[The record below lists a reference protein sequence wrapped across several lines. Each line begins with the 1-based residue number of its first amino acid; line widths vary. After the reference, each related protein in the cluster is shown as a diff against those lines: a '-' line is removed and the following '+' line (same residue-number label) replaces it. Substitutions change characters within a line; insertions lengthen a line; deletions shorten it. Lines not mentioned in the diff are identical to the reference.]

1 MNFLRLY
8 KPNKIDDFNIEPIYK
23 ELIELYKKD
32 NNLRFIINGNNSVGK
47 TTLIKV
53 ILEEYYNK
61 KFSEL
66 KDDIIYIN
74 YIKDQGINYYRNE
87 LKQFC
92 QMNNFKKEKKNTII
106 IDDLDLINF
115 NSQQIVKTY
124 ISNYKN
130 INFIFSCN
138 NINKIDT
145 NILFLLEN
153 IHIKPNNIEFINQ
166 VIEKILIN
174 EKIYFENIETRDFL
188 INLSNLLITNVL
200 NNLNKIKIIYGENVI
215 ITKEILE
222 KDLLYIYKND
232 LNDYINYCKNKNFNK
247 AINILLN
254 IYNTGYSIIDILD
267 EFNNFIKNNKELLEK
282 HIFEIL
288 KLLCKYINNFS
299 NVNDNILE
307 LYFLTVKIIDILN
320 NP

>member
-8 KPNKIDDFNIEPIYK
+8 KPKKIDDFNIEPIYK
-23 ELIELYKKD
+23 EIIDLYKKD

-47 TTLIKV
+47 TSLIKV
-53 ILEEYYNK
+53 ILEEYYGK

-66 KDDIIYIN
+66 KDNIIYIN

-92 QMNNFKKEKKNTII
+92 QINNFNKDIKNTII

-124 ISNYKN
+124 ITNYKN

-145 NILFLLEN
+145 NILYLLEN
-153 IHIKPNNIEFINQ
+153 IYINDNNLEFIDN
-166 VIEKILIN
+166 VIEKVLVN
-174 EKIYFENIETRDFL
+174 EKMYFESLETKIFF
-188 INLSNLLITNVL
+188 IQLSNSLITNVL
-200 NNLNKIKIIYGENVI
+200 NNLNKIKIIYGDNVI
-215 ITKEILE
+215 ITKQILE
-222 KDLLYIYKND
+222 KDLVYIYTND
-232 LNDYINYCKNKNFNK
+232 LNNYINLCKDKKFNE

-254 IYNTGYSIIDILD
+254 IYNAGYSIIDILE
-267 EFNNFIKNNKELLEK
+267 EFNYFIKNHKDLLEK

-288 KLLCKYINNFS
+288 KLLCKYINIFS

-307 LYFLTVKIIDILN
+307 LYFLTVKIIDILHN
-320 NP
+320 

>member
-8 KPNKIDDFNIEPIYK
+8 KPKKIDDFNIEPIYK
-23 ELIELYKKD
+23 EIIDLYKKD

-47 TTLIKV
+47 TSLIKV
-53 ILEEYYNK
+53 ILEEYYGK

-92 QMNNFKKEKKNTII
+92 QINNFNKDIKNTII

-115 NSQQIVKTY
+115 NYQQIVKTY
-124 ISNYKN
+124 ITNYKN

-145 NILFLLEN
+145 NILYLLEN
-153 IHIKPNNIEFINQ
+153 IYINDNNLDFIDS
-166 VIEKILIN
+166 VIEKVLIN
-174 EKIYFENIETRDFL
+174 EKMYFESLETKIFF
-188 INLSNLLITNVL
+188 IQLSNSLITNVL
-200 NNLNKIKIIYGENVI
+200 NNLNKIKIIYGDNVI
-215 ITKEILE
+215 ITKQILE
-222 KDLLYIYKND
+222 KDLVYIYTND
-232 LNDYINYCKNKNFNK
+232 LNNYINLCKDEKFNE

-254 IYNTGYSIIDILD
+254 IYNAGYSIIDILE
-267 EFNNFIKNNKELLEK
+267 EFNYFIKNNKDLLEK

-288 KLLCKYINNFS
+288 KLLCKYINIFS

-307 LYFLTVKIIDILN
+307 LYFLTVKIIDILHN
-320 NP
+320 

>member
-8 KPNKIDDFNIEPIYK
+8 KPKKIDDFNIEPIYK
-23 ELIELYKKD
+23 EIIDLYKKD

-47 TTLIKV
+47 TSLIKV
-53 ILEEYYNK
+53 ILEEYYGK

-66 KDDIIYIN
+66 KDNIIYIN

-92 QMNNFKKEKKNTII
+92 QINNFNKDIKNTII

-124 ISNYKN
+124 ITNYKN

-145 NILFLLEN
+145 NILYLLEN
-153 IHIKPNNIEFINQ
+153 IYINDNNLEFIDN
-166 VIEKILIN
+166 VIDKVLVN
-174 EKIYFENIETRDFL
+174 EKMYFESLETKIFF
-188 INLSNLLITNVL
+188 IQLSNSLITNVL
-200 NNLNKIKIIYGENVI
+200 NNLNKIKIIYGDNVI
-215 ITKEILE
+215 ITKQILE
-222 KDLLYIYKND
+222 KDLVYIYTND
-232 LNDYINYCKNKNFNK
+232 LNNYINLCKDKKFNE

-254 IYNTGYSIIDILD
+254 IYNAGYSIIDILE
-267 EFNNFIKNNKELLEK
+267 EFNYFIKNHKDLLEK

-288 KLLCKYINNFS
+288 KLLCKYINIFS

-307 LYFLTVKIIDILN
+307 LYFLTVKIIDILHN
-320 NP
+320 

>member
-8 KPNKIDDFNIEPIYK
+8 KPKKIDDFNIEPIYK
-23 ELIELYKKD
+23 EIIDLYKKD

-47 TTLIKV
+47 TSLIKV
-53 ILEEYYNK
+53 ILEEYYGK

-66 KDDIIYIN
+66 KDNIIYIN

-92 QMNNFKKEKKNTII
+92 QINNFNKDIKNTII

-124 ISNYKN
+124 ITNYKN

-145 NILFLLEN
+145 NILYLLEN
-153 IHIKPNNIEFINQ
+153 IYINDNNLDFIDS
-166 VIEKILIN
+166 VIEKVLVN
-174 EKIYFENIETRDFL
+174 EKMYFESLETKIFF
-188 INLSNLLITNVL
+188 IQLSNSLITNVL
-200 NNLNKIKIIYGENVI
+200 NNLNKIKIIYGDNVI
-215 ITKEILE
+215 ITKQILE
-222 KDLLYIYKND
+222 KDLVYIYTND
-232 LNDYINYCKNKNFNK
+232 LNNYINLCKDEKFNE

-254 IYNTGYSIIDILD
+254 IYNAGYSIIDILE
-267 EFNNFIKNNKELLEK
+267 EFNYFIKNNKDLLEK

-288 KLLCKYINNFS
+288 KLLCKYINIFS

-307 LYFLTVKIIDILN
+307 LYFLTVKIIDILHN
-320 NP
+320 

>member
-23 ELIELYKKD
+23 EIIELYKKE

-66 KDDIIYIN
+66 KDNIIYIN

-92 QMNNFKKEKKNTII
+92 QINKFKKEKKNTII

-124 ISNYKN
+124 ITNYKN
-130 INFIFSCN
+130 INFWYLSYSIGLFFGYFTYKIPTKKDSLVLYCDKC
-138 NINKIDT
+138 IKENKDKR
-145 NILFLLEN
+145 
-153 IHIKPNNIEFINQ
+153 IKRM
-166 VIEKILIN
+166 IN
-174 EKIYFENIETRDFL
+174 E
-188 INLSNLLITNVL
+188 V
-200 NNLNKIKIIYGENVI
+200 
-215 ITKEILE
+215 
-222 KDLLYIYKND
+222 
-232 LNDYINYCKNKNFNK
+232 
-247 AINILLN
+247 
-254 IYNTGYSIIDILD
+254 
-267 EFNNFIKNNKELLEK
+267 KELFQNRPVTFCYNNMSDECLSIWNYITTKYLE
-282 HIFEIL
+282 
-288 KLLCKYINNFS
+288 
-299 NVNDNILE
+299 
-307 LYFLTVKIIDILN
+307 
-320 NP
+320 

>member
-8 KPNKIDDFNIEPIYK
+8 KPKKIDDFNIEPIYK
-23 ELIELYKKD
+23 EIIDLYKKD

-47 TTLIKV
+47 TSLIKV
-53 ILEEYYNK
+53 ILEEYYGK

-66 KDDIIYIN
+66 KDNIIYIN

-92 QMNNFKKEKKNTII
+92 QINNFNKDIKNTII

-124 ISNYKN
+124 ITNYKN

-145 NILFLLEN
+145 NILYLLEN
-153 IHIKPNNIEFINQ
+153 IYINDNNLEFIDN
-166 VIEKILIN
+166 VIEKVLVN
-174 EKIYFENIETRDFL
+174 EKMYFESLETKISF
-188 INLSNLLITNVL
+188 IQLSNSLITNVL
-200 NNLNKIKIIYGENVI
+200 NNLNKIKIIYGDNVI
-215 ITKEILE
+215 ITKQILE
-222 KDLLYIYKND
+222 KDLVYIYTND
-232 LNDYINYCKNKNFNK
+232 LNNYINLCKDKKFNE

-254 IYNTGYSIIDILD
+254 IYNAGYSIIDILE
-267 EFNNFIKNNKELLEK
+267 EFNYFIKNHKDLLEK

-288 KLLCKYINNFS
+288 KLLCKYINIFS

-307 LYFLTVKIIDILN
+307 LYFLTVKIIDILHN
-320 NP
+320 

>member
-23 ELIELYKKD
+23 EIIDLYKED

-53 ILEEYYNK
+53 ILEEYYGK

-74 YIKDQGINYYRNE
+74 YMKDQGINYYRNE

-92 QMNNFKKEKKNTII
+92 QINNFNKEIKNTII

-124 ISNYKN
+124 ITNYKN

-145 NILFLLEN
+145 NILYLSEN
-153 IHIKPNNIEFINQ
+153 IYINDNNIDFIDN

-174 EKIYFENIETRDFL
+174 EKMYFESDETKIFF
-188 INLSNLLITNVL
+188 IHLSNLLITNVL
-200 NNLNKIKIIYGENVI
+200 NNLNKIKIIYGDNVI

-222 KDLLYIYKND
+222 KVLVYIYTKD
-232 LNDYINYCKNKNFNK
+232 LNNYINLCKNKQFNE

-254 IYNTGYSIIDILD
+254 IYNAGYSIIDILE
-267 EFNNFIKNNKELLEK
+267 EFNYFIKNNKELLEK

-288 KLLCKYINNFS
+288 KLLCKYINIFS

-307 LYFLTVKIIDILN
+307 LYFLTVKIIDILDN
-320 NP
+320 

>member
-8 KPNKIDDFNIEPIYK
+8 KPKKIDDFNIEPIYK
-23 ELIELYKKD
+23 EIIDLYKKD

-47 TTLIKV
+47 TSLIKV
-53 ILEEYYNK
+53 ILEEYYGK
-61 KFSEL
+61 KFSKL
-66 KDDIIYIN
+66 KDNIIYIN

-92 QMNNFKKEKKNTII
+92 QINNFNKDIKNTII

-124 ISNYKN
+124 ITNYKN

-145 NILFLLEN
+145 NILYLLEN
-153 IHIKPNNIEFINQ
+153 IYIKPNDIEFINK
-166 VIEKILIN
+166 VIDKILEN
-174 EKIYFENIETRDFL
+174 EKIFFENIETKHFL

-200 NNLNKIKIIYGENVI
+200 NNLNKIKIIYGDNVI
-215 ITKEILE
+215 ITKQILE
-222 KDLLYIYKND
+222 KDLLYIYTND
-232 LNDYINYCKNKNFNK
+232 LNDYINYCKNKKYNA

-254 IYNTGYSIIDILD
+254 IYNAGYSIIDILD
-267 EFNNFIKNNKELLEK
+267 EFNSFIKNNKALSEK

-288 KLLCKYINNFS
+288 KLLCKYINIFS

-307 LYFLTVKIIDILN
+307 LYFLTVKIIDIFN
-320 NP
+320 T

>member
-8 KPNKIDDFNIEPIYK
+8 KPKKIDDFNIEPIYK
-23 ELIELYKKD
+23 EVIDIYKKD

-61 KFSEL
+61 NFSEL

-74 YIKDQGINYYRNE
+74 YIKDQGINYYRND

-92 QMNNFKKEKKNTII
+92 QINNFKKEKKNTII
-106 IDDLDLINF
+106 IDDLDLINL

-124 ISNYKN
+124 ITNYKN

-145 NILFLLEN
+145 NILYLLEN
-153 IHIKPNNIEFINQ
+153 IYIKPNDIDFINK
-166 VIEKILIN
+166 VLDKILEN
-174 EKIYFENIETRDFL
+174 EKIFFENIETKHFF

-200 NNLNKIKIIYGENVI
+200 NNLNKIKIIYGDNVI
-215 ITKEILE
+215 ITKQILE
-222 KDLLYIYKND
+222 KDLLYIYTND
-232 LNDYINYCKNKNFNK
+232 LNDYIDYCKNKKYNE

-254 IYNTGYSIIDILD
+254 IYNAGYSIIDILD
-267 EFNNFIKNNKELLEK
+267 EFNCFIKNNKALSEK

-288 KLLCKYINNFS
+288 KLLCKYINIFS

-307 LYFLTVKIIDILN
+307 LYFLTVKIIDIFDT
-320 NP
+320 